1 MLLLMLLLALSSTNS
16 RRRTFSAHYISE
28 YINMRGKKSA
38 LENSVSKPE
47 KSKYWSVWCWGKRRR
62 DFFLRS
68 IGIRSRWLC
77 GGCMRHSKVCVELKE
92 DSTLMHMFK
101 STAVLLLAWVHICTH
116 RACWDHEKWYA
127 CEISTCVPPLSLTIH
142 HKPSNSKSHFRRNQV
157 KPGFATILVRFYEM
171 KQHAST
177 VLSMVCKVKKSFLLW
192 STAVDKRPQIFFF
205 LRAVNFCE

>member
-1 MLLLMLLLALSSTNS
+1 MLLMLLLALSSTNS

-77 GGCMRHSKVCVELKE
+77 GGCGPNRRRHSKVCVELKE
-92 DSTLMHMFK
+92 DSTHAHVQKHCCCDACVGTYIHIEFAGIMRNDMHAK
-101 STAVLLLAWVHICTH
+101 YQHVCLLFH
-116 RACWDHEKWYA
+116 
-127 CEISTCVPPLSLTIH
+127 SLH

-157 KPGFATILVRFYEM
+157 KPGFTTIHC
-171 KQHAST
+171 Q
-177 VLSMVCKVKKSFLLW
+177 VLW
-192 STAVDKRPQIFFF
+192 NETACFD
-205 LRAVNFCE
+205 CS

>member
-1 MLLLMLLLALSSTNS
+1 MLLLALSSTNS

-68 IGIRSRWLC
+68 IGIRSRWLVWWLRA
-77 GGCMRHSKVCVELKE
+77 GGTARCVLNWRRI
-92 DSTLMHMFK
+92 LHMHMFK
-101 STAVLLLAWVHICTH
+101 STAVLLAWVHIYTH

-171 KQHAST
+171 LWLFL
-177 VLSMVCKVKKSFLLW
+177 VWWVK
-192 STAVDKRPQIFFF
+192 
-205 LRAVNFCE
+205 

>member
-77 GGCMRHSKVCVELKE
+77 GGCEQEAQQGVCWIEGGFYTCTCSK
-92 DSTLMHMFK
+92 
-101 STAVLLLAWVHICTH
+101 ALLCCLRGYIYTPH

-171 KQHAST
+171 LWLFL
-177 VLSMVCKVKKSFLLW
+177 VWWVK
-192 STAVDKRPQIFFF
+192 
-205 LRAVNFCE
+205 

>member
-68 IGIRSRWLC
+68 IGIRSRWLVWWLRA
-77 GGCMRHSKVCVELKE
+77 GGTARCVLNWRRI
-92 DSTLMHMFK
+92 LHMHMFK
-101 STAVLLLAWVHICTH
+101 STAVLLAWVHIYTPSLLGSWEMICMRNINMCASSFTH
-116 RACWDHEKWYA
+116 YTPQTIQLKK
-127 CEISTCVPPLSLTIH
+127 PLS
-142 HKPSNSKSHFRRNQV
+142 
-157 KPGFATILVRFYEM
+157 
-171 KQHAST
+171 
-177 VLSMVCKVKKSFLLW
+177 KKSSKTRFCHHPCQVLW
-192 STAVDKRPQIFFF
+192 NETACFD
-205 LRAVNFCE
+205 CSY